1 MRFHFRFDP
10 QRGHLVGMRGGEW
23 HSAQNGN
30 SAGMRNDA
38 PPEPY
43 QGEPVYRIA
52 NGVTAPKGTYLP
64 DPSFTEQ
71 ARKQKLQG
79 VVVLQ
84 IVVTREGKVDDV
96 KVVRGLD
103 PGLDQSAV
111 DTVRQWRFNPG
122 TKDGQPVN
130 VQITVETNFHLY

>member
-1 MRFHFRFDP
+1 M
-10 QRGHLVGMRGGEW
+10 
-23 HSAQNGN
+23 
-30 SAGMRNDA
+30 
-38 PPEPY
+38 
-43 QGEPVYRIA
+43 
-52 NGVTAPKGTYLP
+52 P

-71 ARKQKLQG
+71 ARKKKLQG

-130 VQITVETNFHLY
+130 VQITVETNFNLY